1 MSSSKKVALVTGGG
15 TGIGRAAA
23 VELHK
28 IGYDVVLVGRRQEPL
43 EETASLLGG
52 ERAHVIP
59 TDIGNTDEIDEL
71 FAKIKKQCGRIDL
84 LFNNAGIGAPRV
96 PMDELDIADWKR
108 CVDINLTGSFACAQH
123 TMRMMKAQNP
133 TGGRI
138 INNGSVSAHS
148 PRPNTPAY
156 TSTKHAM
163 TGLTR
168 SISLDG
174 RTHDIVC
181 SQIDIGNADT
191 PLGERFK
198 HGVPQANGEN
208 AVEPVFDVDHC
219 GRMVAFIAEL
229 PLDTNIQFV
238 TIMATKM
245 PYIGR
250 G

>member
-1 MSSSKKVALVTGGG
+1 MSSSNKVALVTGGG

-28 IGYDVVLVGRRQEPL
+28 SGYEVVLVGRRKEPL
-43 EETASLLGG
+43 DETAAILGG

-59 TDIGNTDEIDEL
+59 TDIGNTDEIDAL
-71 FAKIKKQCGRIDL
+71 FAKIKTQCGRIDL

-96 PMDELDIADWKR
+96 PMDELDVADWKR
-108 CVDINLTGSFACAQH
+108 CVDINLTGSFVCAQH

-138 INNGSVSAHS
+138 INNGSVSSHS

-174 RTHDIVC
+174 REYDIVC

-198 HGVPQANGEN
+198 HGVPQANGQT
-208 AVEPVFDVDHC
+208 AVEPVFDVTHC

>member
-23 VELHK
+23 VELHG
-28 IGYDVVLVGRRQEPL
+28 IGYDVVLVGRRLEPL
-43 EETASLLGG
+43 EETASILGG
-52 ERAHVIP
+52 DRTHVMP

-71 FAKIKKQCGRIDL
+71 FVKIRNQCGRIDL

-96 PMDELDIADWKR
+96 PMDELDVDDWKR
-108 CVDINLTGSFACAQH
+108 CVDINLTGSFVCAQH

-174 RTHDIVC
+174 RAYDIVC

-198 HGVPQANGEN
+198 HGVPQANGET
-208 AVEPVFDVDHC
+208 AVEPVFDVAHC

-238 TIMATKM
+238 TIMANKM